1 MPLILPGNVASATA
15 STTYD
20 VDNSCMFNGVDTY
33 LSRTTSATAPTLSTK
48 ATLSFWIK
56 MCEIAASSQDYVTY
70 TNGAVVP
77 YFNMQ
82 LPNGSSQQLALY
94 EDGSSQDTTLVT
106 TKVFRDPAAWYHVC
120 YSYDS
125 TPSTPSSSSIK
136 LFINGVQQTAFS
148 SETYPA
154 QNSPT
159 NLTTA
164 SVTHPIGVHAN
175 TSSQFLNAYLAE
187 YMLVDGQALDADSFG
202 EFDSDSPTIWKPIDI
217 SGITVGNQGY
227 YLDFKDSS
235 NLGNDVGGNDFDF
248 TSNNIDATNQCQ
260 DSPTNNFVTL
270 NPLNVPTSNPPV
282 FSEGNTSSVTSS
294 SGTSNF
300 GGVTTIGLTKGK
312 WYVEAKAVMP
322 GTTRNDIGLVANQ
335 ETIIDSNRLA
345 QGHNTYEWSWEVGST
360 FWGYETDSGVVQTQT
375 LSTYADGDIIALYL
389 DLDNHKLYAAKN
401 GTIQNSGVGLDIP
414 AASTTPLGVYYFV
427 GADSTGTSVTAQWD
441 WNFGNGSYAGTAV
454 SSAVADAN
462 GYGLFEYDP
471 SDGGGS
477 SFDSSAKDFYA
488 ICTKNLAE
496 FG

>member
-248 TSNNIDATNQCQ
+248 TSNNIDATNQAT
-260 DSPTNNFVTL
+260 DTPTNNFCVI
-270 NPLNVPTSNPPV
+270 NPLDNYFASAA
-282 FSEGNTSSVTSS
+282 FKQGNLDVTSS
-294 SGTSNF
+294 SSTDYSPHTSTFWLGAGKWYCECKETTGVGGGTGQALIGITDRVSPAAAEELGNVANEYGYYQADGNVRNSNSGSSFGDNYTANDIIGIALDLTNSKLYFSKNGVWQDSGDPTSGATGTGAVSITAVGSTTNGLYTIAATAWSTASQNFQWNF
-300 GGVTTIGLTKGK
+300 GGCPAFAI
-312 WYVEAKAVMP
+312 
-322 GTTRNDIGLVANQ
+322 
-335 ETIIDSNRLA
+335 S
-345 QGHNTYEWSWEVGST
+345 
-360 FWGYETDSGVVQTQT
+360 SG
-375 LSTYADGDIIALYL
+375 
-389 DLDNHKLYAAKN
+389 N
-401 GTIQNSGVGLDIP
+401 
-414 AASTTPLGVYYFV
+414 
-427 GADSTGTSVTAQWD
+427 
-441 WNFGNGSYAGTAV
+441 
-454 SSAVADAN
+454 ADAN
-462 GYGLFEYDP
+462 GYGAFEYAP
-471 SDGGGS
+471 PTGFLSICSKNLGSDGG
-477 SFDSSAKDFYA
+477 
-488 ICTKNLAE
+488 
-496 FG
+496 